1 METEIY
7 YIKGV
12 NTMIND
18 EICTELAEVG
28 LDCGEMISRFMDSED
43 MFLKYFRKF
52 FTAAD
57 QVVNELRAAVESGDL
72 TEIEHKAHALKG
84 LSGNIG
90 LNNVFSPAN
99 KIVGNLRAG
108 KTDEYRS
115 DFEKL
120 EKAYNRALEISHKI

>member
-1 METEIY
+1 
-7 YIKGV
+7 
-12 NTMIND
+12 MINE
-18 EICTELAEVG
+18 EIRAELAEVG

-43 MFLKYFRKF
+43 MFLRYFKKF
-52 FTAAD
+52 FGAAD
-57 QVVNELRAAVESGDL
+57 GVVKELKAAVESGDL

-115 DFEKL
+115 DFESL
-120 EKAYNRALEISHKI
+120 EKAYSRALEISQKL